1 MTKNKKNPIHKMF
14 CNYPDA
20 LTLTEF
26 ANMLGIST
34 KLASKLIK
42 DGAVEAIKVGR
53 EYRIA
58 KVNAIRY
65 LMGAKS
71 TYTKKCVVTVTSNPR
86 RWTIRGLCGIVGAT
100 KEKLEQEVS

>member
-1 MTKNKKNPIHKMF
+1 MTKNKKNATYKMF

-20 LTLTEF
+20 LTLTDF

-71 TYTKKCVVTVTSNPR
+71 TTTKKCVVTVTSNPR
-86 RWTIRGLCGIVGAT
+86 RWTSPQLCDMVVST
-100 KEKLEQEVS
+100 EKLETEVS

>member
-1 MTKNKKNPIHKMF
+1 MTENKNSNPCKLF
-14 CNYPDA
+14 RNYPDA
-20 LTLTEF
+20 LTLKDF

-71 TYTKKCVVTVTSNPR
+71 ASPKKCVVTVTSNPNC
-86 RWTIRGLCGIVGAT
+86 WTSGGRCDIVGSVQR
-100 KEKLEQEVS
+100 KEAK

>member
-1 MTKNKKNPIHKMF
+1 MTENKKNTTCKMF
-14 CNYPDA
+14 RNYPDA
-20 LTLTEF
+20 LTLKDF

-65 LMGAKS
+65 LLGAKS
-71 TYTKKCVVTVTSNPR
+71 EIPKKCVVTVTSNPKC
-86 RWTIRGLCGIVGAT
+86 WTFDQRCGIVGAV
-100 KEKLEQEVS
+100 KREEAQ

>member
-1 MTKNKKNPIHKMF
+1 MTKNKKNPTHKMF

-20 LTLTEF
+20 LTLTDF

-65 LMGAKS
+65 LMGSKS
-71 TYTKKCVVTVTSNPR
+71 ATTKKCVVTVTSNPKC
-86 RWTIRGLCGIVGAT
+86 WTIRGLCGIVGAT
-100 KEKLEQEVS
+100 KEKLETEVS